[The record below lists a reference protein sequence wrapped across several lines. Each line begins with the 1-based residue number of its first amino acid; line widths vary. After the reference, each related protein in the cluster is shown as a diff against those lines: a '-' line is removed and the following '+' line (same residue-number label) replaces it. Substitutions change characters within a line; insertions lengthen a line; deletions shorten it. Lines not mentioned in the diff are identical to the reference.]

1 MSVLYIEGIA
11 NEENI
16 NTVMQRTR
24 NVQYYQILDSS
35 YIAQMIADN
44 DNSVFPQVLDTER
57 PDRAAGALAER
68 SVVILVDGSPRAL
81 IGPTTL
87 IAFLVRLMITL
98 LIGKCP
104 LFLESFVYLL
114 SVFPYWLHLFMSR
127 SYPIIMY

>member
-1 MSVLYIEGIA
+1 
-11 NEENI
+11 
-16 NTVMQRTR
+16 
-24 NVQYYQILDSS
+24 
-35 YIAQMIADN
+35 MIADN

-68 SVVILVDGSPRAL
+68 SVVIIVDGSPRAL